1 MVPRSLIY
9 STVLLNSVL
18 PDGDKYM
25 AKSTAQDRDVH
36 NLLDQ
41 TESTLVLDD
50 EFLRKGETILAE
62 LGVPSGA
69 KFVCLV
75 IRDRAYL
82 QYVFPDQDFSYHDY
96 RDSDPSTY
104 RTAHANDWHR

>member
-1 MVPRSLIY
+1 MAVEGYLG
-9 STVLLNSVL
+9 STFFDLLYGFLLNSVL
-18 PDGDKYM
+18 PDGDKYV

-69 KFVCLV
+69 KFVY
-75 IRDRAYL
+75 A
-82 QYVFPDQDFSYHDY
+82 S
-96 RDSDPSTY
+96 
-104 RTAHANDWHR
+104 